1 MVVRWSW
8 SSTSHIWI
16 HRYFFYNA
24 VITFSLKDPVYI
36 IELKEKG
43 RAIERLFYIYGH
55 NIAIGKLNLQGNC
68 LHFDKTLYHL
78 IKYSK
83 HL

>member
-8 SSTSHIWI
+8 SSTSYIWI